1 MDTFSTQEPDIM
13 EEKDIKKCP
22 VCGKN
27 VIGRSD
33 KVFCSDECRTCYSN
47 KREKERK
54 RLFRENKAAM
64 EIEKDLLTLCSNN
77 CTTSIKI
84 IAHIT
89 HILKILSKFGTLKPM
104 DMKKLFLALI
114 VVATLSSCVESSSK
128 YKALQQQLDSLQAN
142 YKMQGAELDEL
153 FATINEIE
161 QGLSSIRETESIL
174 AVSSADGMEIPQ
186 GSKEQLKKDVEAIQ
200 DAIKN
205 YQAEI
210 EKLKKD
216 KRLQSSQFK
225 KRLNAMQKELKEKSE
240 IIETLSKQIE
250 EKDAQIVLQTKQ
262 IASLD
267 EVVSNLKN
275 EVAEL
280 SSEGSQLK
288 AKVADQEAEIYSV
301 YYIVGTKSELIEA
314 GVMTK
319 GGLFKSSKV
328 SYQSEKEAFVKID
341 SRAISEINT
350 NAKKAKVMSIH
361 PKGTYAFVENDGEM
375 VLNISN
381 PQEFWEQTKYLVI
394 QVM

>member
-1 MDTFSTQEPDIM
+1 MRTITF
-13 EEKDIKKCP
+13 
-22 VCGKN
+22 
-27 VIGRSD
+27 
-33 KVFCSDECRTCYSN
+33 
-47 KREKERK
+47 
-54 RLFRENKAAM
+54 
-64 EIEKDLLTLCSNN
+64 
-77 CTTSIKI
+77 I
-84 IAHIT
+84 IAA
-89 HILKILSKFGTLKPM
+89 
-104 DMKKLFLALI
+104 LFLSLGF
-114 VVATLSSCVESSSK
+114 SSCVENSKK
-128 YKALQQQLDSLQAN
+128 YKALEARLDSLQVN
-142 YKMQGAELDEL
+142 YKVQGAELDEL

-174 AVSSADGMEIPQ
+174 SVQSADGMEIKP
-186 GSKEQLKKDVEAIQ
+186 GTKEQLKMDVEAIQ
-200 DAIKN
+200 KAIKG

-240 IIETLSKQIE
+240 VIELLSKQIE

-267 EVVSNLKN
+267 EVVSNLKQ
-275 EVAEL
+275 EVSSL
-280 SSEGSQLK
+280 SSESSQLK

-301 YYIVGTKSELIEA
+301 YYIVGSKSELIDA

-319 GGLFKSSKV
+319 GGLFKASKV

-341 SRAISEINT
+341 QRIISEINT
-350 NAKKAKVMSIH
+350 NAKKAKVMSVH

-381 PQEFWEQTKYLVI
+381 PEKFWEQTKYLVI